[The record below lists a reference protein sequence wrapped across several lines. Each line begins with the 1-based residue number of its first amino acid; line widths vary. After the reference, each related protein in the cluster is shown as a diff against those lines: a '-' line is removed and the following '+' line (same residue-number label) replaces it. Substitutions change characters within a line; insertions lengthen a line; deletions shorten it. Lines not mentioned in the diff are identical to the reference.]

1 MIQLIYATKGS
12 GKTKRLI
19 DMANEE
25 LSTTKGDVVFIDDDK
40 RYMYDVKHQIRFVDV
55 KDYKIESCDALYG
68 LLCGMVAQNFDIQ
81 AIFIDAF
88 LKIIGKDVEEIED
101 YIKKIDDLA
110 TKNQFKAVIII
121 SADPDAAPDYL
132 KKYII

>member
-25 LSTTKGDVVFIDDDK
+25 LNTTKGDVVFIDDDK
-40 RYMYDVKHQIRFVDV
+40 RYIYDVKHQVRFVDV
-55 KDYKIESCDALYG
+55 KDYGIDSCDSLYG
-68 LLCGMVAQNFDIQ
+68 LLCGMVAQNFDIE

-88 LKIIGKDVEEIED
+88 LKIIKKDVSEIEPF
-101 YIKKIDDLA
+101 IKKIEKL
-110 TKNQFKAVIII
+110 TEKNDFKAVIII
-121 SADPDAAPDYL
+121 SADPGSASEYL
-132 KKYII
+132 KQYII